1 MLIRFNTAAN
11 LGHQRHLEVLELSL
25 ENKPV
30 TMSHLRRLISVART
44 RMPNLREVMINI
56 KPPEATPSERCEVF
70 LPFEPKTFMNMNIEP
85 EDEDEI
91 RSLATRHTFDELSA
105 SGLPLL
111 TRDIAP
117 NLQHLGVVFHGQTD
131 ITVYPS
137 SIWQKM
143 LWEGNGHN
151 IAVRHAQGKKIT
163 HVD

>member
-1 MLIRFNTAAN
+1 MLIRFTPAAN
-11 LGHQRHLEVLELSL
+11 LGHQLHLEVLELSL
-25 ENKPV
+25 DDMSV
-30 TMSHLRRLISVART
+30 TVSHLRRLISAART
-44 RMPNLREVMINI
+44 RMPNLRELRINI
-56 KPPEATPSERCEVF
+56 KPPQATPSERYQVF
-70 LPFEPKTFMNMNIEP
+70 LPFEPKTFMNMIIEP
-85 EDEDEI
+85 KDEDEI
-91 RSLATRHTFDELSA
+91 RSLTTRHTFDELSA